1 MLAPLVALHEAEY
14 QTSMSAGLAGMDSF
28 VPAETQVLGAAE
40 TQVFGP
46 AERHLL
52 LLDGS
57 WVLAEKDLVLLA
69 GSRELAERHLA
80 LLAAAWVLVFAE
92 NSSVVDT

>member
-1 MLAPLVALHEAEY
+1 MLAPLVVLHEAEQ
-14 QTSMSAGLAGMDSF
+14 QTSTSAGLAGIDSF
-28 VPAETQVLGAAE
+28 VPAETQVLGPAE
-40 TQVFGP
+40 TQVLVP

-52 LLDGS
+52 LLAGS

-69 GSRELAERHLA
+69 GSWVFAERHLA
-80 LLAAAWVLVFAE
+80 LLAAAWVLVFVE